1 MTDPAP
7 RTTPTASTA
16 PSTAAA
22 SAASAPGS
30 AEALEQGCH
39 CSFLLNDPAGQSFVN
54 PLCPLHGAQH
64 EGRVSAP

>member
-7 RTTPTASTA
+7 GTTPTASTA
-16 PSTAAA
+16 PSTTAP
-22 SAASAPGS
+22 SAPGS
-30 AEALEQGCH
+30 AEALEQGCQ